1 MIALKQDLRQAH
13 FNMGNNQTNYL
24 SSAKESLVSHEISDQ
39 MFKEAQELG
48 KKMQNANFSI
58 GDEKNRQLKDA

>member
-48 KKMQNANFSI
+48 KKMQHANFSI